1 LYEKKMKKIFDDE
14 KRISFAQDKKG
25 GAVKVHKN

>member
-1 LYEKKMKKIFDDE
+1 MKKIFDDE